1 VTLCVVAK
9 PIFPGYSPEQI
20 AVINKVYA
28 GQGGSGYAPAKGV
41 DRIGANSFTP
51 YQPPP
56 IPSGYYDPA
65 LDAQR
70 DAASRGLLNT
80 EQDIGLAGRRAG
92 EDYGLNPND
101 PTYGYSA
108 VGTIERNYGRDT
120 ADLATARTNEGVD
133 YGLDANDPTYGYS
146 AVGTIERNYGRDTQ
160 DLATARTNEGVDYGR
175 NVEALTRN
183 YQQLG
188 RRQGEQARKY
198 GVTSGGIALLS
209 AAKRAENQGLEQRDL
224 DTTHQRAVTQFD
236 TTGTRLGE
244 DRGFALGQARTTYD
258 RGVGDRG
265 NALSRARTED
275 TFYGLDVGQ
284 QKQFQ
289 AQQAGYAAPSGPAN
303 QFTRPDGTVVQ
314 TVRRGGY
321 TYVYDQN
328 GKQIEKRKAA

>member
-120 ADLATARTNEGVD
+120 A
-133 YGLDANDPTYGYS
+133 
-146 AVGTIERNYGRDTQ
+146 